1 MNKTILIGRLT
12 NDPETKTI
20 NEKGTKVVRFNIA
33 VNRNFKNQNG
43 EIETDFFPVVAWE
56 KLGENIA
63 KYVKKGDQVALEG
76 RIQNRNYV
84 NNDGI
89 KKYVTEIIAEN
100 VTFLSK
106 VNKTDGE

>member
-12 NDPETKTI
+12 NDPEEKVI
-20 NEKGTKVVRFNIA
+20 NEKGTKVTRFNIA

-43 EIETDFFPVVAWE
+43 EIEADFFPVVAWE
-56 KLGENIA
+56 KLGENIT
-63 KYVKKGDQVALEG
+63 KYVKKGDQVAIEG
-76 RIQNRNYV
+76 RIQNRDYT

-100 VTFLSK
+100 VTFLNK
-106 VNKTDGE
+106 VNRPEA